1 MTIFL
6 KLKEEVLTEDED
18 KGFFAD
24 KIEDLKHWVTKTY
37 KDFSLTQ
44 ADKLIER
51 AKHIKTHSDK
61 TELLTEIDSVRQK
74 AQDGLKE
81 TKPSDEDRCKELR
94 AQIKVLNMLKA
105 KVKTFNA
112 LEGKY
117 PEHEDKEKDE
127 DHHRKIN
134 LDEQ

>member
-6 KLKEEVLTEDED
+6 QPVVLTEED

-61 TELLTEIDSVRQK
+61 TELITEIDNVRKK

-94 AQIKVLNMLKA
+94 AQIKVLGMLKA

-117 PEHEDKEKDE
+117 PDHEEGEKEE

-134 LDEQ
+134 LDEL

>member
-6 KLKEEVLTEDED
+6 KLKEDVLNEEED

-61 TELLTEIDSVRQK
+61 TELITEIDKVK
-74 AQDGLKE
+74 AAAQAGLKE

-117 PEHEDKEKDE
+117 PEHEEEKDE
-127 DHHRKIN
+127 DHHRKLN